1 MVIRGGRDDA
11 GADAGTPGGAA
22 PGRSRRTNGS
32 ADRAA
37 GPSRPGRQRREWS
50 SSRPAPTDHRTVLRV
65 NRDAS
70 LSLAA
75 PASGPS
81 GQRACGGR
89 DGSPD
94 SAARPAEPSGGASG
108 ANTRRRSSA
117 DRGRSNGKQSP
128 AGGNRHTG
136 TDGPTPDRPL
146 PLRSSGVDARRP
158 RQDTWPACLPGTMWG
173 TAPMLNLQVVR
184 GAVLTPNTARALPRR
199 PLGSPR
205 PLSPHGR
212 ARHSASPHCPGQQ
225 AATRPWR
232 MTLAATAPSMRAF
245 TAPVT

>member
-1 MVIRGGRDDA
+1 MVIQGSRDGA

-37 GPSRPGRQRREWS
+37 GPGRPGRQRREWS
-50 SSRPAPTDHRTVLRV
+50 SSRPAPTDHHPVLRV

-75 PASGPS
+75 PATGSSAPH
-81 GQRACGGR
+81 ACGGH

-94 SAARPAEPSGGASG
+94 SAAQPAEPSSG
-108 ANTRRRSSA
+108 APAAHSRRRSSA
-117 DRGRSNGKQSP
+117 DRGRSNCKRSP

-136 TDGPTPDRPL
+136 TDDPTVDRPA

-158 RQDTWPACLPGTMWG
+158 RQDTWPACVPGTMWG
-173 TAPMLNLQVVR
+173 TAPMQNLQVAR
-184 GAVLTPNTARALPRR
+184 GAVLAPELCQGLAAPSARVDLSLIALTRAQHSS
-199 PLGSPR
+199 SPAS
-205 PLSPHGR
+205 PAQPSITPHGARPGGNR
-212 ARHSASPHCPGQQ
+212 A
-225 AATRPWR
+225 
-232 MTLAATAPSMRAF
+232 
-245 TAPVT
+245 V